1 MTTCLQSSRCDVS
14 LPSSGKWCGH
24 STQSMFGDFASMK
37 IPFCLRDNWIAV
49 LFSNFSFG
57 HDPTGENVVKVGAGF
72 GWHGDAHAAAF
83 SEPSGGGI
91 VCCALAGGTSV
102 IVGAND
108 NICHLRRQDQIFD
121 PTSRERGPNRHCAR
135 YGN

>member
-1 MTTCLQSSRCDVS
+1 
-14 LPSSGKWCGH
+14 
-24 STQSMFGDFASMK
+24 MK

-135 YGN
+135 YGNAQRRLNPFCHCKAFARVWCVKANRTTAH